1 MYLHLLGMLYV
12 FIACVHSWDGGTCLL
27 VGAGVDRIDVQQLG
41 HLALTNL
48 AFLIIEMEG
57 ML

>member
-1 MYLHLLGMLYV
+1 MLYV